1 MADYADC
8 LAAFIA
14 ALGLERPHVAG
25 LSFGGALAL
34 ALYDRHPDAVG
45 SLILASAYAGWRGS
59 LPSDVTE
66 QRLAQALA
74 LAELSGQQLVD
85 ALLPTMF
92 SEGTDPGAVE
102 AFGASMRAFHPAGLR
117 AMARAS
123 AEDLRHV
130 LPSVAVPTLLIYGA
144 DDVRA
149 PLTVAEAL
157 HAGIAG
163 STLVVLPGTG
173 HVCTIEAP
181 AAFNAAVRRFLL

>member
-34 ALYDRHPDAVG
+34 ALHDRHPDAVG
-45 SLILASAYAGWRGS
+45 SLILASAYAGWGGS
-59 LPSDVTE
+59 LPSEVTE
-66 QRLAQALA
+66 QRLEQALA
-74 LAELSGQQLVD
+74 LAELSGEQLVD

-149 PLTVAEAL
+149 PLAVAETL

-173 HVCTIEAP
+173 HVCSIEAP

>member
-66 QRLAQALA
+66 QRLAQALS